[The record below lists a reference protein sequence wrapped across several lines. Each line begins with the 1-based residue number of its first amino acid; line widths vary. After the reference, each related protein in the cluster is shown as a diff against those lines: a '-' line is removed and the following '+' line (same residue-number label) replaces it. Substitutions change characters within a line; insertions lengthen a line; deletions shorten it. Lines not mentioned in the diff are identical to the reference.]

1 MRMNVNGMGRTGLT
15 LGIGKRAALITGGC
29 GGMGIACAR
38 EFGRSQ
44 DLILAD
50 ISQDRLAQ
58 ASAQLKDEGYSVSA
72 TIAGDIAAPTTI
84 AAIAEA
90 IDAHGSL
97 GTIVHT
103 AGLSSGMADW
113 RAILR
118 TNALGTAMLLDVLE
132 TRLIPGTVCV
142 LIASIA
148 GHLAPADA
156 EMDALLAAPT
166 EGALEVMEAHLQRL
180 AAMMTDSKSFSYS
193 GLSGPAYGVS
203 KRATIRMAEAR
214 APLWATK
221 GARIVSLS
229 PGLIWTPM
237 GRFEVDHGEAAGE
250 LLKETPIRRWGTPMD
265 IARAAAFLASD
276 DASFITGTDLRIDG
290 GMVPFRLRGNS

>member
-1 MRMNVNGMGRTGLT
+1 MEPGSGRR
-15 LGIGKRAALITGGC
+15 IAVITGGC
-29 GGMGIACAR
+29 GGMGVACAR
-38 EFGRSQ
+38 EFGKREA
-44 DLILAD
+44 LILTD
-50 ISQDRLAQ
+50 ISDARLAETE
-58 ASAQLKDEGYSVSA
+58 AQLKNEGYQVCA
-72 TIAGDIAAPTTI
+72 TVAGDIADTQTI

-90 IDAHGSL
+90 IDANGQL
-97 GTIVHT
+97 GTVVHA

-113 RAILR
+113 QAILR
-118 TNALGTAMLLDVLE
+118 TNALGTAMFLDMLE
-132 TRLIPGTVCV
+132 ARLAPGMVCV

-156 EMDALLAAPT
+156 EVDAILAAPT
-166 EGALEVMEAHLQRL
+166 TDAVQAMEVHLKRL

-203 KRATIRMAEAR
+203 KRAMIRAAEAR
-214 APLWATK
+214 APSWARK

-237 GRFEVDHGEAAGE
+237 GRYEVDHGEAAGE

-265 IARAAAFLASD
+265 IAQAASFLASD
-276 DASFITGTDLRIDG
+276 AASFITGTDLRIDG
-290 GMVPFRLRGNS
+290 GMVPFRMRGNS

>member
-1 MRMNVNGMGRTGLT
+1 MT
-15 LGIGKRAALITGGC
+15 LGTAKRAAVITGGC

-50 ISQDRLAQ
+50 ISEDRLAQ
-58 ASAQLKDEGYSVSA
+58 ASAQLKDEGYNVSA
-72 TIAGDIAAPTTI
+72 TIAGDIASATSI

-97 GTIVHT
+97 GAIVHT

-118 TNALGTAMLLDVLE
+118 TNALGTAMLLDALE

-156 EMDALLAAPT
+156 EVDALLAAPT
-166 EGALEVMEAHLQRL
+166 DNSLEVMESHLQRL

-214 APLWATK
+214 APSWATK

-250 LLKETPIRRWGTPMD
+250 LLKETPIRRWGTPID
-265 IARAAAFLASD
+265 IAQAAAFLASD

>member
-1 MRMNVNGMGRTGLT
+1 
-15 LGIGKRAALITGGC
+15 
-29 GGMGIACAR
+29 MGIACAR

-50 ISQDRLAQ
+50 ISEDRLTQ
-58 ASAQLKDEGYSVSA
+58 ASVQLKDEGYSVSA
-72 TIAGDIAAPTTI
+72 TIAGDIAAATTI
-84 AAIAEA
+84 AAIAKA

-97 GTIVHT
+97 GAIVHT

-118 TNALGTAMLLDVLE
+118 TNALGTATLLDALE

-156 EMDALLAAPT
+156 EVDALLAAPT
-166 EGALEVMEAHLQRL
+166 EDSLEVMESHLQRL

-214 APLWATK
+214 APSWATK

-265 IARAAAFLASD
+265 IAQAAAFLASD

-290 GMVPFRLRGNS
+290 GMVPFRLRGNN

>member
-90 IDAHGSL
+90 IDAHGTL

-118 TNALGTAMLLDVLE
+118 TNALGTAMLLDALE
-132 TRLIPGTVCV
+132 ARLNPGSVCV

-156 EMDALLAAPT
+156 EVDALLAAPT
-166 EGALEVMEAHLQRL
+166 ETSLGVMESHLQRL

-214 APLWATK
+214 APSWANK